1 MRSQVF
7 HAASFHQEGISYLD
21 WRVFPTCPI
30 EAEDVRNM
38 VSMTRFD
45 YRCALCGKYLSMEM
59 VPGHAQE
66 K

>member
-7 HAASFHQEGISYLD
+7 HAVNFHQDCIPYLE
-21 WRVFPTCPI
+21 WLVFPTCPI

-38 VSMTRFD
+38 VSMARFD
-45 YRCALCGKYLSMEM
+45 YRCALCAKYLSMEM
-59 VPGHAQE
+59 VPGHIQE